1 MTDHGPSTLGKLRR
15 LAALADYDGRFQ
27 VLSADRAPG
36 ELDAVVRAAV
46 LDRVVGGLSG
56 QASGVVLDP
65 SRDLGAVLLS
75 ADRGAGL
82 LATLDQPEA
91 GPLTLLPG
99 WSVAKAVRC
108 GAAGVVVRLDWPAED
123 QRAPVR
129 DLLTMVGDE
138 CAKHEVPLLAEV
150 RLPDSGEQPVA
161 DRARLVAA
169 VAAELSAE
177 ELQVDLLV
185 LPLPG
190 RLVQVAEYAAGTL
203 DGVVREPVQ
212 TRAEL
217 AAALDAVDQACRLPW
232 LLRGEG
238 GFAELA
244 AAVELAAEHGASGF
258 VCGGASWH
266 EAIGEELGELDGWL
280 ARHGLRRWR
289 RLVLATAT
297 ARPWFEHPRHAAT
310 EPPAPN
316 ADWHRGY

>member
-1 MTDHGPSTLGKLRR
+1 MADHGPSPLGKLRR

-27 VLSADRAPG
+27 VLSADRTPG
-36 ELDAVVRAAV
+36 ELDPVVRAAV

-65 SRDLGAVLLS
+65 ARDLGAVLLS

-91 GPLTLLPG
+91 RSLALLPG

-108 GAAGVVVRLDWPAED
+108 GAAGVVVRLEWSADHD
-123 QRAPVR
+123 SAPDR

-138 CAKHEVPLLAEV
+138 CAKHELPLLAEV
-150 RLPDSGEQPVA
+150 RLSETEPSVA

-169 VAAELSAE
+169 AAAELSAE
-177 ELQVDLLV
+177 ELQVDLLA

-190 RLVQVAEYAAGTL
+190 SLLQVAEDAAGTL
-203 DGVVREPVQ
+203 DGVVRAPVQ

-217 AAALDAVDQACRLPW
+217 AAALDAVDRACRLPW

-244 AAVELAAEHGASGF
+244 AAVELSAEHGASGF

-266 EAIGEELGELDGWL
+266 EAVGEELGALDGWL
-280 ARHGLRRWR
+280 ARHGLLRWR

-310 EPPAPN
+310 EPPAPS
-316 ADWHRGY
+316 ADWYRGY